1 MARRGTIKL
10 AFYLAATCGGCDV
23 ATLDI
28 GERILDVVDIADIV
42 LWPVAMDFKY
52 RDVEKMEP
60 KSIDLCLYNGA
71 VRSSEHEE
79 IAEMLREEAKVM
91 VAFGSCACFAGY
103 RGLGM

>member
-1 MARRGTIKL
+1 MARRWKIEL
-10 AFYLAATCGGCDV
+10 AFYWAATCGGCDV

-28 GERILDVVDIADIV
+28 GEKILDVVDIADIV

-60 KSIDLCLYNGA
+60 KSIDLCLCNGA
-71 VRSSEHEE
+71 VRSPEHEE
-79 IAEMLREEAKVM
+79 IAKMLREKSKVM